1 MSKARTLNN
10 GIMNIIDMYSHD
22 HYIVKRNEKIK
33 CICTEHATSQADTDC
48 LKCLGTGYK
57 ITIRKIKAAAQDTKL
72 PSTSFKGTSLS
83 VTRNFFIPQ
92 KYAIEK
98 DDIIVSYGVP
108 FFVVEIQEM
117 ISLKGSIPYN
127 KITSVKKQ
135 FDANIFMNNFNTIIK
150 GNKK

>member
-1 MSKARTLNN
+1 MNKTRTLNK

-22 HYIVKRNEKIK
+22 QYVVHRNEKVR
-33 CICTEHATSQADTDC
+33 CTCTEHATSQADADC
-48 LKCLGTGYK
+48 PRCLGTGYK

-72 PSTSFKGTSLS
+72 PSTSFKGKSLA
-83 VTRNFFIPQ
+83 VTRNFFMPA

-117 ISLKGSIPYN
+117 ISLEGSLPYN
-127 KITSVKKQ
+127 KVTTVKKQ
-135 FDANIFMNNFNTIIK
+135 FDANVFMTNFNNIITGK
-150 GNKK
+150 YK